1 MFEKFSLDSWIK
13 HKNIPAFW
21 NVGGWLET
29 RTGLM
34 DCYEKSKYTQFIFKF
49 YLEQK
54 CQVILLSVSGLHFP
68 GFLFPVLHQSLH
80 LPKEKAQGIIC
91 SQFFLGITGN
101 GGRGPNTGLV
111 LYYSNV
117 ENKSGLQ
124 TENGVQKNRKR
135 KCHFQLNS
143 GHQKIRNLD
152 GSWKKVSFFIP
163 LPSSG
168 DCSPVS
174 WPTTWL
180 LFATPVRGLEL
191 SRDIGPIH
199 SDLWDPFATV
209 ELHLLS
215 IRCRRLLIFPSYIW
229 TLSIIFNVSKIYRFT
244 LENSDPSSGVES
256 GSFLASGGPFFFFFF
271 CCCLLSPT
279 PRD

>member
-1 MFEKFSLDSWIK
+1 MCPLNF
-13 HKNIPAFW
+13 
-21 NVGGWLET
+21 
-29 RTGLM
+29 
-34 DCYEKSKYTQFIFKF
+34 FIF
-49 YLEQK
+49 
-54 CQVILLSVSGLHFP
+54 ILSVSGLHFP

-101 GGRGPNTGLV
+101 RGRGPNTGLV

-117 ENKSGLQ
+117 DNKSGLQ

-143 GHQKIRNLD
+143 GHQKIRNLY
-152 GSWKKVSFFIP
+152 GSWKKCPFFIP

-174 WPTTWL
+174 WPTTWI

-191 SRDIGPIH
+191 SRDLGPIY
-199 SDLWDPFATV
+199 SDLWVPFATV

-215 IRCRRLLIFPSYIW
+215 IRCRHLLISCLVSNVKHYI
-229 TLSIIFNVSKIYRFT
+229 LRERIFCFT
-244 LENSDPSSGVES
+244 LENSDPSLGVEP
-256 GSFLASGGPFFFFFF
+256 GSSHFIVQCSSTALAGPGKSV
-271 CCCLLSPT
+271 LYMNPYY
-279 PRD
+279 RWAH